1 MAKAKEITGL
11 DCSANALEWA
21 AEVFRVR
28 FEEVADLRG
37 TALNL
42 EGIEGVHNMRVATRR
57 LRSALR
63 DFSPLMKKKPLKKVK
78 KDLKQI
84 ADALGLARDQDV
96 AIVALEKLQTEA
108 ETAPIKSG
116 IEKLIEERR
125 TVRGRAQLG
134 LMETI
139 GITNIIELQERFAA
153 AIDEAT
159 QRKKRERIIS
169 FNQAG
174 RDVVS
179 ARLQEFLD
187 LSASLYRP
195 FSIEKLHELRI
206 SAKRLRYAIELFVA
220 CWGEKIAPFAK
231 EIAEMQ
237 SFLGEVHDSDI
248 WIASLG
254 ESLRDKANG
263 EVEKNEYQT
272 TVWLLSEFVKER
284 TKNYRAALKLWSEWK
299 ENDFVGKMRAVI
311 S

>member
-11 DCSANALEWA
+11 DCNADALLWVS
-21 AEVFRVR
+21 EVLHVR
-28 FEEVADLRG
+28 FEEVVNLRG
-37 TALNL
+37 TALNSAD
-42 EGIEGVHNMRVATRR
+42 IEGVHSMRVATRR

-108 ETAPIKSG
+108 ATALLKSG
-116 IEKLIEERR
+116 IEKLIKERR
-125 TVRGRAQLG
+125 TVREQAQLG

-139 GITNIIELQERFAA
+139 GVTNIIELQERFAA
-153 AIDEAT
+153 AIDKAT
-159 QRKKRERIIS
+159 QRKKSARVIS

-174 RDVVS
+174 RNVVS
-179 ARLQEFLD
+179 TSLQEFLG
-187 LSASLYRP
+187 LGASLYAP

-220 CWGEKIAPFAK
+220 CWGEKIEPFAK
-231 EIAEMQ
+231 EIAELQ
-237 SFLGEVHDSDI
+237 SFLGEVHDNDI

-254 ESLRDKANG
+254 ERLRDITKAS
-263 EVEKNEYQT
+263 EKNEYQT

-299 ENDFVGKMRAVI
+299 ENDFVGKMRTI
-311 S
+311 IT

>member
-11 DCSANALEWA
+11 DCAAAALDWA
-21 AEVFRVR
+21 AEVLRVR

-37 TALNL
+37 VALNC
-42 EGIEGVHNMRVATRR
+42 EGIEGVHDMRVATRR

-63 DFSPLMKKKPLKKVK
+63 DFSPLMKKKPLKKMK

-108 ETAPIKSG
+108 ETAPLKSG
-116 IEKLIEERR
+116 IKKLIEERR
-125 TVRGRAQLG
+125 TIRKQAQLG
-134 LMETI
+134 LTETI
-139 GITNIIELQERFAA
+139 GITNIVELQERFATA
-153 AIDEAT
+153 TSEAV
-159 QRKKRERIIS
+159 QRKKSARVIS

-179 ARLQEFLD
+179 TSLQEFLD
-187 LSASLYRP
+187 LGASLYAP

-220 CWGEKIAPFAK
+220 CWGEKMEPFAK

-254 ESLRDKANG
+254 ERLRDITKAS
-263 EVEKNEYQT
+263 EKNEYQT
-272 TVWLLSEFVKER
+272 TVWLLSKFVKER